1 MTELEQK
8 ELEFYQNLFT
18 NMTYKSLIYYND
30 YPDESLHYFFILDY
44 YKPFGKYAEILE
56 SFSEI
61 LREGLSNIMN
71 NEDNVEFW
79 TRYMKYKKER
89 LLEIEKEIPEIQGML
104 SVYQRP
110 YIQEYVRLQIEKMLS
125 DYLKN

>member
-1 MTELEQK
+1 
-8 ELEFYQNLFT
+8 
-18 NMTYKSLIYYND
+18 
-30 YPDESLHYFFILDY
+30 
-44 YKPFGKYAEILE
+44 
-56 SFSEI
+56 
-61 LREGLSNIMN
+61 MN

-110 YIQEYVRLQIEKMLS
+110 YIQQYVRLQIEKMLS
-125 DYLKN
+125 DYLQNK